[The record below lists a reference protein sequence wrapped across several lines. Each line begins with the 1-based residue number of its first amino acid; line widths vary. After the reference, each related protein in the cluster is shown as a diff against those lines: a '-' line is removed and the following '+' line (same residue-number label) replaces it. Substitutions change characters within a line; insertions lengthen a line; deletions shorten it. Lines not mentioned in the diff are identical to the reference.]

1 MRIAAA
7 LVDVTF
13 VEEIDVGELR
23 QLDWCQPVVES
34 TEIIGCVE
42 IILHSLAVGRIV
54 EQYITDE
61 VGSSILTFLH
71 VQCRNKEGIVELR
84 VAWEVAID
92 ARHRGIAV
100 GFLQSNIRL
109 CMNHLSQCALA
120 WIENIG
126 KRLRDDDRA
135 WLIERI
141 DVAFDHLNAK
151 HLNETWSDILRFLGK
166 AFRIVAYSS
175 ETTVFI
181 KRKERTACYDMW
193 RRGNDIV
200 RKASWQDVAEHR
212 VIIDLVGT
220 KHPAGCWMTGIER
233 QLIFNLMTYD
243 QERREGTGKSDE
255 VKHQRQRVL
264 SHKVLDILEY
274 HHIIAIIYVYS
285 FFRLSFG
292 LALAMR
298 SVSNISTR

>member
-1 MRIAAA
+1 M
-7 LVDVTF
+7 
-13 VEEIDVGELR
+13 
-23 QLDWCQPVVES
+23 
-34 TEIIGCVE
+34 
-42 IILHSLAVGRIV
+42 
-54 EQYITDE
+54 
-61 VGSSILTFLH
+61 
-71 VQCRNKEGIVELR
+71 QCRNKEGIVELR

-181 KRKERTACYDMW
+181 KGKERTACYDMW

-212 VIIDLVGT
+212 VIINLVGT

-243 QERREGTGKSDE
+243 QERREGTGQSDE

-298 SVSNISTR
+298 NVSIISTR